1 RERRPGGQVGGDPR
15 GSPEAQPEGG
25 GLPLRAVEFAMP
37 QNARWRA
44 SDSITAAVL
53 FLATAAFTLW
63 QNTRVAVLWDLSYLL
78 DSAWRFSLG
87 QLPFREIPFAH
98 APLTF
103 ALHAL
108 LIRVLGR
115 VYWPHVACAV
125 LESGLATVL
134 TWRILR
140 ALAGELAWG
149 LGDAR
154 VWTAVLVA
162 PLVVLGIYG

>member
-1 RERRPGGQVGGDPR
+1 M
-15 GSPEAQPEGG
+15 
-25 GLPLRAVEFAMP
+25 RAVEFAMP
-37 QNARWRA
+37 QNTRWRA

-87 QLPFREIPFAH
+87 QLPFRDIPFAH

-103 ALHAL
+103 LVHAVL
-108 LIRVLGR
+108 VRLLGR
-115 VYWPHVACAV
+115 VYWPHIGCAV

-140 ALAGELAWG
+140 RTTGERAWG
-149 LGDAR
+149 VGDGGL
-154 VWTAVLVA
+154 WTAVLA
-162 PLVVLGIYG
+162 LPLWG